1 MEDNKSN
8 TTLGV
13 HYDKELNP
21 IKMVALFEKGTRF
34 ERVEFKMVDN
44 TWVQSDR
51 KFSLNNG

>member
-1 MEDNKSN
+1 MEG
-8 TTLGV
+8 TTLSV

-21 IKMVALFEKGTRF
+21 IKMVALFGKDTRF
-34 ERVEFKMVDN
+34 ERVEFKMVDD